1 MIDTAPEISQTEA
14 TDKNETLASVVYRKL
29 RNDIIKGSLEPNNK
43 LRLQILKET
52 YNVGNSPL
60 REALNRLSAEG
71 LVVREENRGFKVAP
85 ADLDELWELVRT
97 RCWLEEV
104 AIRESI
110 ANGDADW
117 EEQIVLTYHWLS
129 RTPRYDDS
137 DSYISEAWEKHHRNF
152 HLALLSAC
160 NSNILIGYCA
170 QMHQQTVRYHNLA
183 AVVEYRKRHELD
195 EHKAILDAALERNA
209 DEVVRLLHAHYKVTA
224 DIIVDSGHL
233 NIM

>member
-1 MIDTAPEISQTEA
+1 MVDTTPDILLANTA
-14 TDKNETLASVVYRKL
+14 DKNETLASVVYRKL
-29 RNDIIKGSLEPNNK
+29 RNDIIKGSLEPNSK
-43 LRLQILKET
+43 LRLQVLKET

-85 ADLDELWELVRT
+85 ADLNELWELVRT

-110 ANGDADW
+110 ANGDSEW

-129 RTPRYDDS
+129 RTPRYNETDNDVS
-137 DSYISEAWEKHHRNF
+137 QDWETHHRNF

-209 DEVVRLLHAHYKVTA
+209 DEVIKLLHAHYKVTA
-224 DIIVDSGHL
+224 DIIVDSGL
-233 NIM
+233 LKID